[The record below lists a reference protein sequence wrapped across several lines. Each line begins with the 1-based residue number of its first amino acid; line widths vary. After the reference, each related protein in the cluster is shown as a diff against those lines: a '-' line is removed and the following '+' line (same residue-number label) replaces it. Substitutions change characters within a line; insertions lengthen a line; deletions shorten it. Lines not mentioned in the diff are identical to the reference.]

1 VEDAWRDPKV
11 WRLFLRSLRQLKRI
25 VEEAH
30 RMRDDAEGDVKVI
43 EMVFP
48 YRHAN
53 NLCWLA
59 DDLRLL
65 VRNGHIAS
73 QPVIA
78 RAMLE
83 SFFYLAA
90 CKTVPNFAARKSVW
104 EMREFL
110 RRASNFVPLTPEDAL
125 AAERAEIHRFI
136 DRIER
141 HYGLTANERPWT
153 ITQCIN
159 ECGDVAFLRANYFF
173 LSQHTH
179 GSFLGLAARHDYRH
193 IPLVQQAVLGSLIT
207 GGAFAAQVMPTAT
220 PQQHVDN
227 ATTLMGKLLQLM
239 ESGVLRRKRS
249 PSHRQED
256 EPRR

>member
-1 VEDAWRDPKV
+1 MP
-11 WRLFLRSLRQLKRI
+11 RLESFIAEWKMRGEIQKSGGFFHGGLGQLKRI
-25 VEEAH
+25 VGEAH
-30 RMRDDAEGDVKVI
+30 AIQNPAEEDVKVI
-43 EMVFP
+43 ETVFP

-59 DDLRLL
+59 EDLRLL

-73 QPVIA
+73 PQVIA

-90 CKTVPNFAARKSVW
+90 CKTVPNFAARKTVW

-110 RRASNFVPLTPEDAL
+110 RRASNFVPDDSL

-136 DRIER
+136 DQIEL

-153 ITQCIN
+153 IARCVD
-159 ECGDVAFLRANYFF
+159 ECGDVAFLRGNYFF

-179 GSFLGLAARHDYRH
+179 GSFLGLAARHDHRH
-193 IPLVQQAVLGSLIT
+193 SSLVQQAVLGSLIM
-207 GGAFAAQVMPTAT
+207 GCAFAAQVMPTAT

-227 ATTLMGKLLQLM
+227 ATTLMGKLLQLI
-239 ESGVLRRKRS
+239 ESGVLRHAAGRF
-249 PSHRQED
+249 Q
-256 EPRR
+256 

>member
-1 VEDAWRDPKV
+1 MQDVPERDV
-11 WRLFLRSLRQLKRI
+11 T
-25 VEEAH
+25 
-30 RMRDDAEGDVKVI
+30 VI
-43 EMVFP
+43 GTVFP

-65 VRNGHIAS
+65 VRNGHIAGA
-73 QPVIA
+73 PVIA

-90 CKTVPNFAARKSVW
+90 CKTVPNFAARKTVW

-110 RRASNFVPLTPEDAL
+110 RRASNFVPDDSL

-136 DRIER
+136 DQIER

-153 ITQCIN
+153 IARCIN
-159 ECGDVAFLRANYFF
+159 ECGDVAFLRGNYFF

-193 IPLVQQAVLGSLIT
+193 TSLVQQAVLGSLIM

-220 PQQHVDN
+220 PQQHVDD

-239 ESGVLRRKRS
+239 ESGVLRHAADRL
-249 PSHRQED
+249 P
-256 EPRR
+256 